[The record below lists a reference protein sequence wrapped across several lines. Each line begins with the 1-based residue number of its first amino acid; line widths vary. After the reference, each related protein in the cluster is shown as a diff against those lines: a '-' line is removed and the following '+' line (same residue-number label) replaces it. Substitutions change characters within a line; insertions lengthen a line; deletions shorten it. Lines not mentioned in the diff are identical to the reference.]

1 MLSEVRRYLVY
12 TDRGEAAAD
21 FEARMALAGAPAVDD
36 HGDGRKY
43 YLWTDAGDGEG
54 DIDAR
59 FEALAI
65 TPVADAGVVNQRCY
79 VWTTKGEEAAH
90 FERRLLVL
98 QT

>member
-21 FEARMALAGAPAVDD
+21 FEARMALAGAAPVDD

-43 YLWTDAGDGEG
+43 YLWTDQGDGEG

-59 FEALAI
+59 FDALAI
-65 TPVADAGVVNQRCY
+65 APVSNLGVANQRCY
-79 VWTTKGEEAAH
+79 VYTMKGEAAAD